1 MLQEMKTPGICLV
14 SMMVLLCIDLSVAQT
29 GDSAR
34 VREGLVRKM
43 YAGAVKSLAWY
54 DIPIATVDLAELFF
68 KPSENSSNRPIK
80 FPPTNFDT
88 QLQSRVGVHGSQSIV
103 GRAGEVGAAALL
115 GIRLLVNIGADL
127 AGADVTSEDYH
138 RTFWFYKSI
147 VYTHS
152 ITMLAKYAVYR
163 MRPDG
168 SDSQSFFSDHSS
180 IAFCTASYCS
190 LELSNW
196 FDRWDE
202 TKANDKLRLT
212 LKISSSVALYAGAV
226 YVAYSRLH
234 DEKHYF
240 SDVAVGAAVGTA
252 IGTLMYHWHWDGD
265 SSEHESLSFFVVD
278 KTPTFFYTLHF

>member
-1 MLQEMKTPGICLV
+1 MLQEMKMPGTFLV

-29 GDSAR
+29 DDSAR
-34 VREGLVRKM
+34 VHEGIVRKM

-54 DIPIATVDLAELFF
+54 DIPIATVDLAELFL
-68 KPSENSSNRPIK
+68 KPSNNSSGRPVK
-80 FPPTNFDT
+80 FPPTSFDT
-88 QLQSRVGVHGSQSIV
+88 QFQSRVGVHGSQTIV
-103 GRAGEVGAAALL
+103 GRAGEVGAAVFL
-115 GIRLLVNIGADL
+115 GTRLLVNVGADL
-127 AGADVTSEDYH
+127 AGANITSEDYH

-190 LELSNW
+190 LELNDW
-196 FDRWDE
+196 FDRWE
-202 TKANDKLRLT
+202 TTKKDDNLRLM
-212 LKISSSVALYAGAV
+212 LKIGSTTALYAGAT

-240 SDVAVGAAVGTA
+240 TDVAVGAVVGTVVGTA
-252 IGTLMYHWHWDGD
+252 MYNWHWMPSTSANQDV
-265 SSEHESLSFFVVD
+265 SFAVVNE
-278 KTPTFFYTLHF
+278 TPVMVYTLRF